1 MFTIR
6 IIITTEHILI
16 KYWKNQLLEC
26 IQWWALQWP
35 SHAGIH
41 SPEASRLQWDGK
53 DFVGFWPKRAL
64 TVSKKKKET
73 LQGQHQIAV
82 LDAVDGVLTH
92 LFVLQDRR
100 QGNAEEEEKAVD
112 QVFEQVVVVVLVLWR
127 VPERDAQVKAQHYQG
142 YCWRNAWKEW
152 FILTTSNSR

>member
-1 MFTIR
+1 MVEFI
-6 IIITTEHILI
+6 HQKLHGSSGMVKILLVFGRNVP
-16 KYWKNQLLEC
+16 WRSVN
-26 IQWWALQWP
+26 
-35 SHAGIH
+35 
-41 SPEASRLQWDGK
+41 R
-53 DFVGFWPKRAL
+53 
-64 TVSKKKKET
+64 KKET

-127 VPERDAQVKAQHYQG
+127 VPERDAEVKAQHYQG